1 MPKATCLKYALPCAA
16 AIGGAFNVQPAV
28 AQTDSQIQAIQQ
40 QIKGLQSQLNQLKS
54 NLSTRDSELRAA
66 QQQARA
72 AQRQAAAASAQ
83 AAQVAAAR
91 PLVAAAPSPVAAA
104 QSPVPAAP
112 PEPPLPQGA
121 FRVGGLTVTLGG
133 FAAAEGLY
141 RSRNQSSSV
150 ATNFGSIP
158 LPNAPA
164 YHTPEYRETAQQ
176 SRLSILTEGQ
186 LDEAQKLTAYA
197 ETDFLSAGTSSN
209 SNESSSYTL
218 RLRQFFGAYD
228 NTDWGLHVLGG
239 QAWSL
244 ATMYKTGL
252 VPRQED
258 VPLTIDAQYVVGFN
272 WARQAEIRVTKDF
285 DDHKIWLGLSLE
297 SPQTT
302 FGSSAGPNCLTGAN
316 ATTAVGGGTLEYTQC
331 GGSNVN
337 SIQAYSANYAPD
349 VIVKAAADP
358 GWGHYEVYGLL
369 RFLDGRVSFAST
381 GSGKGY
387 ETTGEGIGG
396 GMILPLIPKML
407 DFQVSGLIGQG
418 IGRYGSAQIA
428 DATFSPTGKIEPLS
442 EYSIMGGFVGHPVPA
457 VDVYAY
463 GGAEG
468 ANRKS
473 FSGTAG
479 YGNPAANLSG
489 CEVELGSC
497 SAVTSNVV
505 EGTLGAWWR
514 VIKSRYGTMQL
525 GAQYEYVNR
534 NTFSGAGATRGSTV
548 SPSAD
553 ANIVLFSLRYYPF
566 Q

>member
-1 MPKATCLKYALPCAA
+1 MPKVASLKYALLSAV
-16 AIGGAFNVQPAV
+16 AIGGAFNIQPAV
-28 AQTDSQIQAIQQ
+28 AQTDAQIQTIQQ
-40 QIKGLQSQLNQLKS
+40 QIKALQAQLNQLKS
-54 NLSTRDSELRAA
+54 NLSTRDRELHAA

-72 AQRQAAAASAQ
+72 AQQQAAAASAQ
-83 AAQVAAAR
+83 AARVAAAQ
-91 PLVAAAPSPVAAA
+91 PPVAAPLPVAAA
-104 QSPVPAAP
+104 PAAP
-112 PEPPLPQGA
+112 PEPPLPPGA

-158 LPNAPA
+158 LPNTPA

-186 LDEAQKLTAYA
+186 LDEAQKLSAYA

-252 VPRQED
+252 VPRQEE

-272 WARQAEIRVTKDF
+272 WARQAEIRVAKDF

-349 VIVKAAADP
+349 VIVKAATDP

-442 EYSIMGGFVGHPVPA
+442 EYSIMGGFVGHPIPA

-468 ANRKS
+468 ADRKS

-479 YGNPAANLSG
+479 YGNPAVNLSG
-489 CEVELGSC
+489 CELELGSC

-548 SPSAD
+548 SPSAEE
-553 ANIVLFSLRYYPF
+553 NIVLFSLRYYPF